1 MQQNIIFAETIKKV
15 TGILREPVAVK
26 FISDETHLSEINPID
41 YDADTKSRYCQAVM
55 RATRG
60 EKVILSADNISC
72 AAAAAAFGLKPL
84 HPKLASGEAHFNVG
98 TFGTQE
104 AAKKMMGDMSRL
116 SWGDYN
122 FVLIAPLALAEF
134 EPDVVLVEAP
144 PENLM
149 WLALAYIYTT
159 GERLQFSTSIVQAT
173 CVDCT
178 VIPFTGGKINATLG
192 CSGCREATDL
202 HVTENMIG
210 IPYASLSP
218 LVDNLVNMK
227 EVIAKNRSKSV
238 YERFNKK

>member
-1 MQQNIIFAETIKKV
+1 MQQKKLFAETLKNIA
-15 TGILREPVAVK
+15 GIRREPVAVK
-26 FISDETHLSEINPID
+26 FISNKDELSNINPSD
-41 YDADTKSRYCQAVM
+41 YDMNTKSRYCQAVM
-55 RATRG
+55 RATKG

-98 TFGTQE
+98 TFGTQN
-104 AAKKMMGDMSRL
+104 AAKRMMHDMPRL
-116 SWGDYN
+116 ALGDYQ
-122 FVLIAPLALAEF
+122 FILLSPLTLAEF
-134 EPDVVLVEAP
+134 KPDIILVEAP

-149 WLALAYIYTT
+149 WLALAFIYTT
-159 GERLQFSTSIVQAT
+159 GDRLQFSTSVVQAT

-178 VIPFTGGKINATLG
+178 VVPFTDGRINASLG
-192 CSGCREATDL
+192 CTGCREATDL
-202 HVTENMIG
+202 DITENLIG

-227 EVIAKNRSKSV
+227 EVIVKNRSKSI